1 MLGAEAVL
9 GWIKHVEAFPGV
21 TDAVG
26 EDARP
31 ELAEDLQEADGPKVF
46 NVGEFSSLGQWD
58 EPTLFPEV
66 GDMLGGP

>member
-1 MLGAEAVL
+1 MLGTEAVL

-21 TDAVG
+21 TDAMS

-31 ELAEDLQEADGPKVF
+31 EFVEDLQEADGPKVF

-58 EPTLFPEV
+58 ESTLFPEV
-66 GDMLGGP
+66 WDMLGGP